1 METNEAKSENNI
13 QELTPS
19 QEIPLCQI
27 TEKTFDDLK
36 GKIPDDR
43 LETVKSMKKRHFLKE
58 ELAQMLEKLDFSRE
72 EIDIISSATQELD
85 KETFMKR
92 YCMTPGK
99 YREWKES
106 LVTYKDNPSE
116 NPFYYVHPPFQV
128 LDEEEL

>member
-1 METNEAKSENNI
+1 METNETKTENNI
-13 QELTPS
+13 QELPPS

-27 TEKTFDDLK
+27 TEKTFDDLN
-36 GKIPDDR
+36 GKIPDDK
-43 LETVKSMKKRHFLKE
+43 LETVKSMKKRYFLKE
-58 ELAQMLEKLDFSRE
+58 ELAQMLEKLNFSKE
-72 EIDIISSATQELD
+72 DIEIISSTAQDLD

-92 YCMTPGK
+92 YCMTPEK

>member
-58 ELAQMLEKLDFSRE
+58 ELAQMLEKLYFSRE
-72 EIDIISSATQELD
+72 EIDIISSAAQELD